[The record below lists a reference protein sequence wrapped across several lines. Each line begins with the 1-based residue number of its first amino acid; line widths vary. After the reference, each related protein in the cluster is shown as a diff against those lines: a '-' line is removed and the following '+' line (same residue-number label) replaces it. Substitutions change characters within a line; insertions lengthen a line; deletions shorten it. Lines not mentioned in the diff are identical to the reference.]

1 MKTVCVE
8 NGFAV
13 VEKAA
18 GEVCESTPEKNG
30 IPDLLTE
37 LTGKKAYTVHRLDA
51 PTLGLAV
58 FALDEKT
65 AAELS
70 RQLADGTLTKEYR
83 AALEGTPEEES
94 GRLEDLLFRDRA
106 KNKTYVVSRERRG
119 VRRAALEYR
128 VEGVASYNGS
138 PVFLARIKLLTGRTH
153 QIRAQFAHRRH
164 PVAGDARYGSKIKVP
179 LALQSASLSFA
190 DPLSGER
197 RTFSL
202 GIPSGEVWDV
212 FDTEK

>member
-13 VEKAA
+13 VEKEA
-18 GEVCESTPEKNG
+18 GEVCESTPERNG
-30 IPDLLTE
+30 IPDLLSE
-37 LTGKKAYTVHRLDA
+37 QTGRAVFTVHRLDA
-51 PTLGLAV
+51 PTVGLAV

-65 AAELS
+65 AADLS
-70 RQLADGTLTKEYR
+70 RQLTDGTLTKEYR
-83 AALEGTPEEES
+83 AVFEGTPEAPE
-94 GRLEDLLFRDRA
+94 GRLEDLLFRDRT
-106 KNKTYVVSRERRG
+106 KNRTYVVSRERKG

-128 VEGVASYNGS
+128 VEGTAEYNGT
-138 PVFLARIKLLTGRTH
+138 PLFLSRVRLFTGRTH

-179 LALQSASLSFA
+179 LALQSAFLAFD

-197 RTFSL
+197 RSFSL
-202 GIPSGEVWDV
+202 GMPPGEVWGL
-212 FDTEK
+212 FDNEK